1 MKAKKKQI
9 REFLTR
15 HELEPTNQL
24 AHDATHEIKTAY
36 EWAKIF
42 LFSRHMKYGF
52 YNRKDFKN
60 MIRVDLDNPNFVVL
74 ESVNGI
80 KFYQP
85 IKAQR
90 VSPTKALHVA

>member
-1 MKAKKKQI
+1 MKNRKQQI
-9 REFLTR
+9 REFLKQ
-15 HELEPTNQL
+15 HDLEPDDLL
-24 AHDATHEIKTAY
+24 AHDAILQIKTAY

-42 LFSRHMKYGF
+42 LFSKEMKWGF

-60 MIRVDLDNPNFVVL
+60 MIRVVLDNPNFVVF

-85 IKAQR
+85 IK
-90 VSPTKALHVA
+90 TL